1 MSSKI
6 LFTDIDDTLLNKDKS
21 VSKENREAIR
31 RLLEQGHY
39 FVLMTGRP
47 IATGRIVIRELEL
60 TQPGCYM
67 AA

>member
-21 VSKENREAIR
+21 VSRENREAIR

-47 IATGRIVIRELEL
+47 IATGRIVIRELD
-60 TQPGCYM
+60 
-67 AA
+67 